1 MEAQDGGAGEEQVR
15 ENTMRPT
22 PRTDALYRRHHPAQ
36 AMPDMNQSYAAFV
49 EHARTLERE
58 LAEAVE
64 LLQFITSHTDKRFW
78 TDARA
83 FLKRMEQ
90 K

>member
-1 MEAQDGGAGEEQVR
+1 
-15 ENTMRPT
+15 MRPT

-36 AMPDMNQSYAAFV
+36 AMPDMNQSYSAFV

-64 LLQFITSHTDKRFW
+64 LLKAIIILDDGDQPDLWHYQDEFNA
-78 TDARA
+78 ARA